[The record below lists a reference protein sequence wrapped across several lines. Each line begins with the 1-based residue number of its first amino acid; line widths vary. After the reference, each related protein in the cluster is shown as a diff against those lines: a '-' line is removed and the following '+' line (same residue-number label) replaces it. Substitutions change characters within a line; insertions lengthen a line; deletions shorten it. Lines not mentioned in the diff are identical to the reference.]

1 MWRRVAPAIGLFLLA
16 PLVAEYLLG
25 NLPITMLSALFAL
38 APMYGGGALLI
49 REVARRR
56 RLGWTGIVAL
66 ALAYGILEEG
76 FTTQSLFNPDYA
88 GQRLLDPGYLPALGI
103 GAPWTLFVLALHTV
117 FSISVPIAL
126 VEGLARGRRT
136 TPWLGRVGLT
146 VTAVLFAFG
155 IAATTAFS
163 LATYPYVASVGQF
176 AGAAVLI
183 VLLVALA
190 FRRPAV
196 APAPDRSAPSP
207 WVVGL
212 TSLAAGAV
220 FETSTWLP
228 SPWAN
233 VGAFVVLFAAVTALV
248 VRWSSAAGWGDAH
261 RLALAGGALLTY
273 AWHAFVERPLLPVSA
288 TVDLIGDVVFGLGAV
303 VLLVVSALRL
313 REGSSAVDGDG
324 GVVVRARQDSN
335 LRP

>member
-1 MWRRVAPAIGLFLLA
+1 MLRRVAPAVGLFLLA
-16 PLVAEYLLG
+16 PLVAEFLLG
-25 NLPITMLSALFAL
+25 NLPITMLPALVAL

-56 RLGWTGIVAL
+56 GLGWPGIVLL
-66 ALAYGILEEG
+66 ALAYGVLEEA
-76 FTTQSLFNPDYA
+76 FTTQSLFNPNYA

-136 TPWLGRVGLT
+136 TPWLGRVGLI
-146 VTAVLFAFG
+146 VTAVLFAIG
-155 IAATTAFS
+155 IAVTTVINAV
-163 LATYPYVASVGQF
+163 TYPYVASAGQF
-176 AGAAVLI
+176 AASAVVI
-183 VLLVALA
+183 VVLVVLAL
-190 FRRPAV
+190 RRPAV

-212 TSLAAGAV
+212 ASLVGGVV
-220 FETSTWLP
+220 FETGDWLP
-228 SPWAN
+228 SPWVN
-233 VGAFVVLFAAVTALV
+233 VAVFVVLFAAMTALV
-248 VRWSSAAGWGDAH
+248 LWWSAATGWREAH
-261 RLALAGGALLTY
+261 RLALAGGALLTF
-273 AWHAFVERPLLPVSA
+273 AWHAFVESPVIPTPA
-288 TVDLIGDVVFGLGAV
+288 TVNLIGDVVFGSGAV

-313 REGSSAVDGDG
+313 RTGSSTVDDDG
-324 GVVVRARQDSN
+324 AAVVRARQDSN